1 MADQENEI
9 RTYAQ
14 MLQDGL
20 DEVVAGEPFRR
31 FLRFLAN
38 NPNYFLWN
46 VLLIGRGRGRRG
58 RATAKP
64 TDSRRASADSFA
76 VKMARTKAGGR
87 GCQILFPIFGGEMAT
102 AKIQTIK
109 DVEME
114 IFRILCKKYYSALDG
129 LDRRN
134 GDRARIVL
142 SEKMCYTF
150 LREWRLKQIIS
161 TGVCITVG

>member
-64 TDSRRASADSFA
+64 TDSHRTSADGFA
-76 VKMARTKAGGR
+76 VKMERTKAGR
-87 GCQILFPIFGGEMAT
+87 
-102 AKIQTIK
+102 
-109 DVEME
+109 
-114 IFRILCKKYYSALDG
+114 
-129 LDRRN
+129 
-134 GDRARIVL
+134 
-142 SEKMCYTF
+142 
-150 LREWRLKQIIS
+150 
-161 TGVCITVG
+161 TGVSNPVPHF